1 MALIFIRNVRRFKTV
16 RPLSM
21 SRNYTVYDICNI
33 QIYCLVNYLLY
44 LLTCLLEHRIS
55 LSLEIRLNHFYLVY
69 SWDPTAMNVEIIR
82 GCFALEL
89 SDTKERKSLSCQVNK

>member
-1 MALIFIRNVRRFKTV
+1 MCYVRRFKTV

-33 QIYCLVNYLLY
+33 QIYCLVSYLLY

-55 LSLEIRLNHFYLVY
+55 LSLEIRLNHFFSLFLGPYRYNKGVF
-69 SWDPTAMNVEIIR
+69 
-82 GCFALEL
+82 CFG
-89 SDTKERKSLSCQVNK
+89 TK

>member
-1 MALIFIRNVRRFKTV
+1 MCYVRRFKTV

-55 LSLEIRLNHFYLVY
+55 LSLEIRLNHFFLVY
-69 SWDPTAMNVEIIR
+69 SWDPTAIIR

-89 SDTKERKSLSCQVNK
+89 SDTKVSKSLSCQVNK